1 MAAKRSK
8 KGKATARLILVAVI
22 LATAVLCVLALASF
36 RNDKGERLALSAL
49 RSVRSTDKQPNPSQ
63 FEEELRKIATRFG
76 ARPTDVKVTPSWR
89 GSAQRWT
96 VLLPTNQSLLKCNL
110 AVTKE
115 VGVAGGKVLDA
126 FEGSSKEQG
135 RYLTMKVAFADK
147 HTHTITFRRSRERAP
162 ALRASMAV
170 VIDDLG
176 YGNDNLLEEFLA
188 LNYPVTFSVIPGY
201 RGSRKAHDAVIER
214 GKEVLLHLPMEPQGY
229 PGVDPG
235 KNPILVDLSE
245 GEIRERLG
253 KHLGSLPKVC
263 GVSNHMGTLATQD
276 PEVMKAV
283 LKMIKERG
291 LFFLDERTTPHSVGK
306 KVAAEVGVV
315 CLENNLFL
323 DTGKKDEKNVRKLFE
338 KAEKIALAKGRVVV
352 IGHLN
357 PGTLKVLKSKLPGLD
372 KKGIKLV
379 PLSALA
385 EEPSKEPSDVL

>member
-1 MAAKRSK
+1 VATKRGNKS
-8 KGKATARLILVAVI
+8 KATARVILVAVI
-22 LATAVLCVLALASF
+22 LAVVVLCVWALTSL
-36 RNDKGERLALSAL
+36 RSEKGERLALSAL
-49 RSVRSTDKQPNPSQ
+49 RSVRSENRQPNPKQ

-96 VLLPTNQSLLKCNL
+96 VLLPANQSLLKCNL
-110 AVTKE
+110 AVTTE
-115 VGVAGGKVLDA
+115 VGAAGGKMLDA
-126 FEGSSKEQG
+126 YEGSSREQG

-147 HTHTITFRRSRERAP
+147 HTHTITFRRSHERAP

-201 RGSRKAHDAVIER
+201 RGSRKAHDAVVAR
-214 GKEVLLHLPMEPQGY
+214 GKEVLLHLPMEPHGY

-245 GEIRERLG
+245 GEIRDRMGKALG
-253 KHLGSLPKVC
+253 NLPKV
-263 GVSNHMGTLATQD
+263 GGISNHMGTLATQD

-283 LKMIKERG
+283 LKMTKERG
-291 LFFLDERTTPHSVGK
+291 LFFLDERTTPRSVAK
-306 KVAAEVGVV
+306 EAAAEVGAV
-315 CLENNLFL
+315 CLENNVFL
-323 DTGKKDEKNVRKLFE
+323 DTGKKDERNVRKLFE
-338 KAEKIALAKGRVVV
+338 KAEKIALTKGKVIVV
-352 IGHLN
+352 GHLY
-357 PGTLKVLKSKLPGLD
+357 PGTLKVLKSRLPGLE

-385 EEPSKEPSDVL
+385 RTPSDAL

>member
-1 MAAKRSK
+1 MATKRGNKS
-8 KGKATARLILVAVI
+8 KATARVILVAVI
-22 LATAVLCVLALASF
+22 LAVVVLCVWALTSL
-36 RNDKGERLALSAL
+36 RSEKGERLALSAL
-49 RSVRSTDKQPNPSQ
+49 RSVRSENRQPNPKQ

-96 VLLPTNQSLLKCNL
+96 VLLPANQSLLKCNL
-110 AVTKE
+110 AVTTE
-115 VGVAGGKVLDA
+115 VGAAGGKMLDA
-126 FEGSSKEQG
+126 YEGSSREQG

-147 HTHTITFRRSRERAP
+147 HTHTITFRRSHERAP

-201 RGSRKAHDAVIER
+201 RGSRKAHDAVVAR
-214 GKEVLLHLPMEPQGY
+214 GKEVLLHLPMEPHGY

-245 GEIRERLG
+245 GEIRDRMGKALG
-253 KHLGSLPKVC
+253 NLPKV
-263 GVSNHMGTLATQD
+263 GGISNHMGTLATQD

-283 LKMIKERG
+283 LKMTKERG
-291 LFFLDERTTPHSVGK
+291 LFFLDERTTPRSVAK
-306 KVAAEVGVV
+306 EAAAEVGAV
-315 CLENNLFL
+315 CLENNVFL
-323 DTGKKDEKNVRKLFE
+323 DTGKKDERNVRKLFE
-338 KAEKIALAKGRVVV
+338 KAEKIALTKGKVIVV
-352 IGHLN
+352 GHLY
-357 PGTLKVLKSKLPGLD
+357 PGTLKVLKSRLPGLE

-385 EEPSKEPSDVL
+385 RTPSDAL